1 LQAQGFKVQKQ
12 TEPSADPV
20 NTVEQQN
27 PPGGTSQPVGT
38 TITLTV
44 SDGSQA
50 TFNMPDLTGK
60 TVSQAQN
67 ALQLLGWSGSF
78 NTIYTQTMDPLNDGQ
93 IAQQQQD
100 VGTAV
105 AKNATIGITVYKFG
119 SGPTTTGH

>member
-1 LQAQGFKVQKQ
+1 
-12 TEPSADPV
+12 
-20 NTVEQQN
+20 
-27 PPGGTSQPVGT
+27 
-38 TITLTV
+38 
-44 SDGSQA
+44 
-50 TFNMPDLTGK
+50 MPDLTGK